1 MRLDNIL
8 IVFLDN
14 NTLITVN
21 PGIRVRWVL
30 HEITRMNS
38 F

>member
-8 IVFLDN
+8 ILFLDIN
-14 NTLITVN
+14 ILITGN
-21 PGIRVRWVL
+21 LGIRVRLVL